1 MRRLGVGGSVLALTI
16 LLASTAPAQT
26 LLEQPL
32 WLALEPTAEADS
44 AIHLARSYGPSGGS
58 NGGATPAQATGEW
71 SEAEYN
77 SLGCIVG
84 GTVGTVAAVAIAG
97 PNIINMIAG
106 GIVPAATP
114 GAFYAG
120 LAGVV
125 FASFC
130 AVGQAATPAV
140 LLAYR
145 NATTAFAANEPEAAP
160 VPPRPR
166 EDPPAPLLGRLIKIG
181 YEEPAER

>member
-1 MRRLGVGGSVLALTI
+1 MRGLAVGGGVLALSVFF
-16 LLASTAPAQT
+16 AAAVPAQT
-26 LLEQPL
+26 LLDRPL
-32 WLALEPTAEADS
+32 WQFLEPAAAELPPLEPLLDR
-44 AIHLARSYGPSGGS
+44 ARHYGPTGTTA
-58 NGGATPAQATGEW
+58 NGGASANGEL
-71 SEAEYN
+71 SESEFG

-84 GTVGTVAAVAIAG
+84 GTLGTAAAIAIGG
-97 PNIINMIAG
+97 PNIINLIAG

-114 GAFYAG
+114 GALYTA

-145 NATTAFAANEPEAAP
+145 NAATAFAWNDP
-160 VPPRPR
+160 VPAPQPAPTHPN
-166 EDPPAPLLGRLIKIG
+166 DAPPPLLGRLIKIG
-181 YEEPAER
+181 YAP